1 MKSISCDSLRLSLH
15 EPLDGFYQGTRF
27 DRSGVFGS
35 VSFGGVEFCAP
46 WYERYDTFMHDA
58 VLGPAEEFSPIFL
71 PAPSSPRAVLK
82 IGVGL
87 LSISDD
93 GPYDR
98 FRLYEIADPG
108 EWSLEHTADSVSFC
122 HVMPGYYKYKK
133 KVRLLSGSS
142 FEISHELFASEGQL
156 EGDVYNH
163 NFFTLG
169 LLATSIGRQID
180 FPYQANGDWR
190 AEYDTVSLEASVP
203 EAPHCPPASG
213 FRFHRALEKGES
225 VYMGNIRAVS
235 PVHTPYEILIRET
248 ALPGCA
254 APARL
259 TPTVHVH
266 GSVPVL
272 RSVMW
277 ANHRIACI
285 EPYNAFSALTG
296 HPFSW
301 TIRYDLSL

>member
-46 WYERYDTFMHDA
+46 WYERYDPFMHDA

-71 PAPSSPRAVLK
+71 PAPSGPKAVLK

-87 LSISDD
+87 LRLPDD

-108 EWSLEHTADSVSFC
+108 EWSLENTADSVSFC
-122 HVMPGYYKYKK
+122 HVVPGYYKYIK

-169 LLATSIGRQID
+169 LLATSTGRQID

-190 AEYDTVSLEASVP
+190 AEYDSVSLEASAP
-203 EAPHCPPASG
+203 EAPHCPPATG

-225 VYMGNIRAVS
+225 VYMGNIRAAS

-296 HPFSW
+296 HPFRW

>member
-1 MKSISCDSLRLSLH
+1 MKSISCDSLKISLH

-35 VSFGGVEFCAP
+35 VSFGGIEFCAP
-46 WYERYDTFMHDA
+46 WYERYDPLMHDA

-71 PAPSSPRAVLK
+71 PAPSGRRFVLK

-87 LSISDD
+87 LRVPYDC
-93 GPYDR
+93 PYDR

-108 EWSLEHTADSVSFC
+108 EWSQEHTADSVSFC
-122 HVMPGYYKYKK
+122 HVLPGYYKYIK
-133 KVRLLSGSS
+133 KVRLLSGFS
-142 FEISHELFASEGQL
+142 FEISHELFAAEGQL
-156 EGDVYNH
+156 KGDVYNH

-169 LLATSIGRQID
+169 LLATSTGRQID
-180 FPYQANGDWR
+180 FPYLVHGDWR
-190 AEYDTVSLEASVP
+190 AEYDAVTLEASVP
-203 EAPHCPPASG
+203 GTPRCPSASG

-225 VYMGNIRAVS
+225 VYMGNICAAS
-235 PVHTPYEILIRET
+235 FGNTPYELIIRET
-248 ALPGCA
+248 ALTGSA
-254 APARL
+254 APVHL
-259 TPTVHVH
+259 KPTVRVH

-296 HPFSW
+296 HPFRW

>member
-46 WYERYDTFMHDA
+46 WYERYDPFMHDA

-87 LSISDD
+87 LSLPDD

-122 HVMPGYYKYKK
+122 HVVPGYYKYIKK
-133 KVRLLSGSS
+133 R
-142 FEISHELFASEGQL
+142 EG
-156 EGDVYNH
+156 
-163 NFFTLG
+163 
-169 LLATSIGRQID
+169 
-180 FPYQANGDWR
+180 
-190 AEYDTVSLEASVP
+190 
-203 EAPHCPPASG
+203 
-213 FRFHRALEKGES
+213 KG
-225 VYMGNIRAVS
+225 
-235 PVHTPYEILIRET
+235 
-248 ALPGCA
+248 
-254 APARL
+254 
-259 TPTVHVH
+259 
-266 GSVPVL
+266 
-272 RSVMW
+272 
-277 ANHRIACI
+277 
-285 EPYNAFSALTG
+285 
-296 HPFSW
+296 
-301 TIRYDLSL
+301 